1 LSLCTSKK
9 VSAPFLFS
17 GEKELKVIK
26 DKRPRGQKEIYDIS
40 QASFSPSQIRAQ
52 KPPKCRAA
60 SAITLL
66 LI

>member
-1 LSLCTSKK
+1 M
-9 VSAPFLFS
+9 
-17 GEKELKVIK
+17 ELKVIK

-40 QASFSPSQIRAQ
+40 QASFSPSQNRAQ